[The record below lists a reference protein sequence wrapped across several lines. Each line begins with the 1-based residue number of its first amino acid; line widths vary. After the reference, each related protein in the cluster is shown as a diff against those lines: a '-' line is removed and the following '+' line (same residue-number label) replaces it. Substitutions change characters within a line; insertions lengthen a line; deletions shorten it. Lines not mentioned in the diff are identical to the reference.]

1 MSAFICSDRQFAVV
15 ARAVFPDSLI
25 RQQLFANKLKRE
37 NIRSVNYRY
46 KETTRFTKVNFDDAN
61 DAPAYTDWDIVGL
74 LRCIDYQSCERP
86 DYDDTLVALAQSL
99 IAARNPAVDLKS
111 TALTTWSI

>member
-1 MSAFICSDRQFAVV
+1 MSAFICSDLQFAVV
-15 ARAVFPDSLI
+15 ARAVFPTSLI
-25 RQQLFANKLKRE
+25 RQQLFANNLKRQ

-46 KETTRFTKVNFDDAN
+46 KENTRFTKVNFDDAN
-61 DAPAYTDWDIVGL
+61 DAPAYHDWDIIGL

-86 DYDDTLVALAQSL
+86 DYDDTLIDMAQQL
-99 IAARNPAVDLKS
+99 VAARNPSVDLES